1 MTERLSDSQA
11 SREAL
16 SALADG
22 QAQASDVSRA
32 CAAWREDA
40 DARASWQAYHLIGD
54 VMRSDDLAQGSGSA
68 DFLAKFRDRLAQE
81 PVVLA
86 PASAQAVA
94 SQPTVAT
101 APTNVVAL
109 KRRTWAGPMAVA
121 ASFVMVVGA
130 VVTLQMGSLFGGRAV
145 DNGQLAQ
152 SSAAGRAAVVAPCCC
167 PSLPCCLRLLRLR
180 LSIAIRTLPWPLRIR
195 MNCLLACP
203 RNRPA
208 MSAWKG
214 HRSTVP
220 MVPAPSSFVIRNWIS
235 CWPPCRV
242 MRVAVTPLLPARV
255 AWRAP
260 R

>member
-145 DNGQLAQ
+145 DNWLSPRRLG
-152 SSAAGRAAVVAPCCC
+152 V
-167 PSLPCCLRLLRLR
+167 LRLLRLR
-180 LSIAIRTLPWPLRIR
+180 RSIAIRPLPWPHRIR

-220 MVPAPSSFVIRNWIS
+220 MVPAPSSFVIHNWIS